1 MVTAKQRSD
10 EVEHVLQQYREA
22 IDRSTTSAPV
32 GAGGAEAIALR
43 GAILSCVMGGKL
55 SEGINFS
62 DGLGRCVVV
71 VGMPYANAADMEL
84 GEKMRYFDFQA
95 SRSAAAAPDVAAH
108 AATRISGQQYYED
121 LCMKTVRRL
130 PPARLTPKCCPLRS
144 LICATWLH
152 TRARARVIH
161 EQARVSRLFVCVR
174 YFGRFDCVRSTSRSA
189 GRYAMHP
196 TTRAWC
202 WSTSGTHASRCS
214 ASCRSGC
221 SATCAQ
227 TAPTGASG
235 RASGQSAAFSP
246 TRSRFSSS
254 SSGGAAVN
262 SRSFE
267 GQAGGHAK

>member
-1 MVTAKQRSD
+1 M
-10 EVEHVLQQYREA
+10 LQQYREA
-22 IDRSTTSAPV
+22 IDRSTTSAPI

-144 LICATWLH
+144 LIAPPGCTPAH
-152 TRARARVIH
+152 ARA
-161 EQARVSRLFVCVR
+161 S
-174 YFGRFDCVRSTSRSA
+174 STSKLA
-189 GRYAMHP
+189 F
-196 TTRAWC
+196 RAC
-202 WSTSGTHASRCS
+202 LFALVI
-214 ASCRSGC
+214 
-221 SATCAQ
+221 
-227 TAPTGASG
+227 
-235 RASGQSAAFSP
+235 SAASI
-246 TRSRFSSS
+246 
-254 SSGGAAVN
+254 V
-262 SRSFE
+262 
-267 GQAGGHAK
+267 